1 MTTAFDLDGPR
12 YGPASGQAPKQLVV
26 LLHGLGADGD
36 DLISLAPYLAQVLPE
51 AAFVS
56 PHAPFPCDMAPFGR
70 QWFSLQER
78 TPEIMLGGV
87 RMAAPILDGFLDAE
101 LEKAGLTA
109 ERLALVGFSQG
120 TMMALHVGLR
130 RAAAPSAIVGFSGAL
145 LAPELLPGEIVSRPP
160 VVLIHGAAD
169 EVVPAQSP
177 AGRGCGAG
185 GEPGSGDPGA
195 PPRSGSLHRR
205 ARPATRHGLPG
216 GGFGGR
222 AVRMIQVLVFL
233 DELWVETAGRI
244 KWASDTAPR
253 TSTRRCARRDGGLLR
268 NGAFPG

>member
-26 LLHGLGADGD
+26 LLHGLGADGN
-36 DLISLAPYLAQVLPE
+36 DLISLAPYFAQVLPE

-78 TPEIMLGGV
+78 TLETMLGGV
-87 RMAAPILDGFLDAE
+87 RMAAPVLDGCLDAE

-130 RAAAPSAIVGFSGAL
+130 REAGPRAIVGFSGAL
-145 LAPELLPGEIVSRPP
+145 LAPGLLPEEIASRPP
-160 VVLIHGAAD
+160 VLLIHGAAD
-169 EVVPAQSP
+169 EVVPAQSLP
-177 AGRGCGAG
+177 AAVAALEANQVPVTQELRPGLGHSIDERGLQLAM
-185 GEPGSGDPGA
+185 
-195 PPRSGSLHRR
+195 
-205 ARPATRHGLPG
+205 
-216 GGFGGR
+216 GFLAEAFA
-222 AVRMIQVLVFL
+222 AVPS
-233 DELWVETAGRI
+233 E
-244 KWASDTAPR
+244 
-253 TSTRRCARRDGGLLR
+253 
-268 NGAFPG
+268 

>member
-26 LLHGLGADGD
+26 LLHGLGADGN

-78 TPEIMLGGV
+78 TLETMLGGV
-87 RMAAPILDGFLDAE
+87 RMAAPVLDGFLEAE

-130 RAAAPSAIVGFSGAL
+130 RAAGLAAIVGFSGAL
-145 LAPELLPGEIVSRPP
+145 LAPELLPEEIASRPP
-160 VVLIHGAAD
+160 VLLVHGAAD
-169 EVVPAQSP
+169 EVVPAQALP
-177 AGRGCGAG
+177 AAVAALEANRV
-185 GEPGSGDPGA
+185 
-195 PPRSGSLHRR
+195 
-205 ARPATRHGLPG
+205 PATHELRPGLG
-216 GGFGGR
+216 HSIDERGLQLAMGFL
-222 AVRMIQVLVFL
+222 AEAL
-233 DELWVETAGRI
+233 AGVP
-244 KWASDTAPR
+244 SE
-253 TSTRRCARRDGGLLR
+253 
-268 NGAFPG
+268 

>member
-1 MTTAFDLDGPR
+1 MTKAFDLDGPR

-26 LLHGLGADGD
+26 LLHGLGADGN
-36 DLISLAPYLAQVLPE
+36 DLISLAPYFAQVLPE

-78 TPEIMLGGV
+78 TLETILGGV

-130 RAAAPSAIVGFSGAL
+130 REAGPKAIVGFSGAL
-145 LAPELLPGEIVSRPP
+145 LAPELLPEEIASRPP
-160 VVLIHGAAD
+160 VLLVHGAAD
-169 EVVPAQSP
+169 EVVPAQSLP
-177 AGRGCGAG
+177 AAVAALEANQVPVTQDLRPGLGHSIDERGLQLAMGFLA
-185 GEPGSGDPGA
+185 EA
-195 PPRSGSLHRR
+195 F
-205 ARPATRHGLPG
+205 ATVPS
-216 GGFGGR
+216 
-222 AVRMIQVLVFL
+222 
-233 DELWVETAGRI
+233 E
-244 KWASDTAPR
+244 
-253 TSTRRCARRDGGLLR
+253 
-268 NGAFPG
+268 

>member
-12 YGPASGQAPKQLVV
+12 YGPAAGQAPKQLVV
-26 LLHGLGADGD
+26 LLHGLGADGN
-36 DLISLAPYLAQVLPE
+36 DLISLAPYFAQVLPE

-78 TPEIMLGGV
+78 TLETMLGGV

-130 RAAAPSAIVGFSGAL
+130 REAGPSAIVGFSGAL
-145 LAPELLPGEIVSRPP
+145 LAAELLPDEIRGRPP
-160 VVLIHGAAD
+160 VLLVHGAAD
-169 EVVPAQSP
+169 EVVPAQSLP
-177 AGRGCGAG
+177 AAVAALETNQVPVTQELRPGLGHSIDERGLQLAMGFLA
-185 GEPGSGDPGA
+185 ETF
-195 PPRSGSLHRR
+195 
-205 ARPATRHGLPG
+205 ATVPL
-216 GGFGGR
+216 
-222 AVRMIQVLVFL
+222 
-233 DELWVETAGRI
+233 E
-244 KWASDTAPR
+244 
-253 TSTRRCARRDGGLLR
+253 
-268 NGAFPG
+268 

>member
-26 LLHGLGADGD
+26 LLHGLGADGN
-36 DLISLAPYLAQVLPE
+36 DLISLAPYFAQVLPE

-78 TPEIMLGGV
+78 TLETMLGGV

-130 RAAAPSAIVGFSGAL
+130 REAGPKAIVGFSGAL
-145 LAPELLPGEIVSRPP
+145 LAPELLPEEIASRPP
-160 VVLIHGAAD
+160 VLLVHGAAD
-169 EVVPAQSP
+169 EVVPAQSLP
-177 AGRGCGAG
+177 AAVAALEANQVPVTQELRPGLGHSIDERGLQLAMGFLA
-185 GEPGSGDPGA
+185 EA
-195 PPRSGSLHRR
+195 F
-205 ARPATRHGLPG
+205 ATVPS
-216 GGFGGR
+216 
-222 AVRMIQVLVFL
+222 
-233 DELWVETAGRI
+233 E
-244 KWASDTAPR
+244 
-253 TSTRRCARRDGGLLR
+253 
-268 NGAFPG
+268 

>member
-169 EVVPAQSP
+169 EVVPAQSLP
-177 AGRGCGAG
+177 AAVAALEANQVPVTQELRPGLGHSIDERGLQLAM
-185 GEPGSGDPGA
+185 
-195 PPRSGSLHRR
+195 
-205 ARPATRHGLPG
+205 
-216 GGFGGR
+216 GFLAEALA
-222 AVRMIQVLVFL
+222 AVPS
-233 DELWVETAGRI
+233 E
-244 KWASDTAPR
+244 
-253 TSTRRCARRDGGLLR
+253 
-268 NGAFPG
+268 